1 MAMKYGENI
10 TIYNEPVVVD
20 CGEWA
25 VEHPDCD
32 TIIED
37 DDYGQNIRVIAFA
50 NSEEGNSELKKYRN
64 EYLAGKTILKGLSR
78 YAVAGII

>member
-1 MAMKYGENI
+1 MKYGENI
-10 TIYNEPVVVD
+10 TIYNEPIVVD

-32 TIIED
+32 TIID
-37 DDYGQNIRVIAFA
+37 DGDYSQSIRVYAFA
-50 NSEEGNSELKKYRN
+50 RSEEGNEELKKYRN
-64 EYLAGKTILKGLSR
+64 EYLADKEILKGLSH